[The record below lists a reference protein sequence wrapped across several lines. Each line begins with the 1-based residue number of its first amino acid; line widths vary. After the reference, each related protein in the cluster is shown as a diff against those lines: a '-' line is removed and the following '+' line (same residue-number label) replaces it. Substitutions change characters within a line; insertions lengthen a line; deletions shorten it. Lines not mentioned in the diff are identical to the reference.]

1 MIFETIVVGPLQV
14 NCYLVGCEQSRMAA
28 VVDPGDEVERIL
40 DGLKKF
46 NLKAACIINTH
57 EHFDHVGGN
66 KRLHDATGAEIM
78 AHRASAEEIT
88 KISSRALLWGM
99 RAEDSPPV
107 DRLLDDG
114 DIVNIGESVSL
125 KVLSTPGHSL
135 GSISLAGEGFAI
147 VGDLIF
153 AGSIGRTDFPGGDY
167 ETLIRSVREK
177 IFPLGDD
184 VVLYSGHGPATTVGR
199 ERATNPF
206 FAA

>member
-1 MIFETIVVGPLQV
+1 
-14 NCYLVGCEQSRMAA
+14 MAA
-28 VVDPGDEVERIL
+28 VIDPGDDVERIVE
-40 DGLKKF
+40 GLKKH
-46 NLKAACIINTH
+46 NLKAGCIINTH

-66 KRLHDATGAEIM
+66 KRLHEATGAQIM
-78 AHRASAEEIT
+78 AHSASAEEIT

-107 DRLLDDG
+107 DRLLEDG
-114 DIVNIGESVSL
+114 DLVNIGESITL

-135 GSISLAGEGFAI
+135 GSISLVGEGFVI

-167 ETLIRSVREK
+167 ETLINSVKEK

-184 VVLYSGHGPATTVGR
+184 VVLYSGHGPATSVGR

-206 FAA
+206 FAS

>member
-1 MIFETIVVGPLQV
+1 MIIETIVVGPLQV
-14 NCYLVGCEQSRMAA
+14 NCYLVGCEKSREAA
-28 VVDPGDEVERIL
+28 VIDPGDDVERIL
-40 DGLKKF
+40 ESLKKAD
-46 NLKAACIINTH
+46 LKVTYIINTH

-66 KRLHDATGAEIM
+66 KRLHEATGAQIL
-78 AHRASAEEIT
+78 AHSASAEEIT

-107 DRLLDDG
+107 DRHLKEG
-114 DIVNIGESVSL
+114 DLVNIGESVTL

-135 GSISLAGEGFAI
+135 GSISLVGEGLAF

-184 VVLYSGHGPATTVGR
+184 VILYSGHGPATTVGR

-206 FAA
+206 FAS

>member
-1 MIFETIVVGPLQV
+1 MIIETIVVGPLQV
-14 NCYLVGCEQSRMAA
+14 NCYLVGCEKSREAA
-28 VVDPGDEVERIL
+28 VIDPGDDVERIL
-40 DGLKKF
+40 EGLKKN
-46 NLKAACIINTH
+46 NLKAAYIICTH

-66 KRLHDATGAEIM
+66 KRLHEATGARIL
-78 AHRASAEEIT
+78 AHSASAEEIT

-107 DRLLDDG
+107 DRLLKEG
-114 DIVNIGESVSL
+114 DLVNIGETVTL

-135 GSISLAGEGFAI
+135 GSISLVGDGAAF

-206 FAA
+206 FVS

>member
-1 MIFETIVVGPLQV
+1 MIIETIVVGPLQV
-14 NCYLVGCEQSRMAA
+14 NCYLVGCEKSREAA
-28 VVDPGDEVERIL
+28 VIDPGDDVERIL
-40 DGLKKF
+40 EGLKKT
-46 NLKAACIINTH
+46 NLKAVYIINTH

-66 KRLHDATGAEIM
+66 KRLHEATGARIL
-78 AHRASAEEIT
+78 AHSASAEEIT

-99 RAEDSPPV
+99 QAEDSPPV
-107 DRLLDDG
+107 DRLLKEG
-114 DIVNIGESVSL
+114 DLVNIGESVTL

-135 GSISLAGEGFAI
+135 GSISLVGEGVAF

-167 ETLIRSVREK
+167 ETLIGAVREK

-206 FAA
+206 FGS

>member
-1 MIFETIVVGPLQV
+1 MILETIVVGPLQV
-14 NCYLVGCEQSRMAA
+14 NCYLVGCEQTRMAA
-28 VVDPGDEVERIL
+28 VIDPGDDVERIL
-40 DGLKKF
+40 EGLKKHK
-46 NLKAACIINTH
+46 LKAAYIINTH

-66 KRLHDATGAEIM
+66 KRLHEATGAQIL
-78 AHRASAEEIT
+78 AHSASAEEIT

-107 DRLLDDG
+107 DRLLADG
-114 DIVNIGESVSL
+114 DLVQIGESVTL

-135 GSISLAGEGFAI
+135 GSISLAGEGCAF

-167 ETLIRSVREK
+167 ETLINSVREK

-184 VVLYSGHGPATTVGR
+184 VALYSGHGPATTVGR

-206 FAA
+206 FAS

>member
-1 MIFETIVVGPLQV
+1 MIVETIVVGPLQV
-14 NCYLVGCEQSRMAA
+14 NCYLVGCEKSRVAA
-28 VVDPGDEVERIL
+28 VIDPGDDVEHIIES
-40 DGLKKF
+40 LKKAD
-46 NLKAACIINTH
+46 LKAAYIINTH

-66 KRLHDATGAEIM
+66 KRLHEATGAQIL
-78 AHRASAEEIT
+78 AHSASAEEIT
-88 KISSRALLWGM
+88 NISSRALLWGM

-107 DRLLDDG
+107 DRQLEDG
-114 DIVNIGESVSL
+114 DLVNIGESVTL

-135 GSISLAGEGFAI
+135 GSISLVGEGVAF

-184 VVLYSGHGPATTVGR
+184 VVLYSGHGPATSVGR

-206 FAA
+206 FTS

>member
-1 MIFETIVVGPLQV
+1 MIVETIVVGPLQV
-14 NCYLVGCEQSRMAA
+14 NCYLVGCEKSRVAA
-28 VVDPGDEVERIL
+28 VIDPGDDVERIIEV
-40 DGLKKF
+40 LKKVD
-46 NLKAACIINTH
+46 LKAAYIINTH

-66 KRLHDATGAEIM
+66 KRLHEATGAQIL
-78 AHRASAEEIT
+78 AHSASAEEIT
-88 KISSRALLWGM
+88 NISSRALLWGM

-107 DRLLDDG
+107 DRQLEEG
-114 DIVNIGESVSL
+114 DLVNIGESVTL

-135 GSISLAGEGFAI
+135 GSISLVGAGVAF

-184 VVLYSGHGPATTVGR
+184 VVLYSGHGPATSVGR
-199 ERATNPF
+199 ERTTNPF
-206 FAA
+206 FAS

>member
-1 MIFETIVVGPLQV
+1 MILETIVVGPLQV
-14 NCYLVGCEQSRMAA
+14 NCYLVGCEKSREVA
-28 VVDPGDEVERIL
+28 VIDPGDDVERIL
-40 DGLKKF
+40 ESLKKA
-46 NLKAACIINTH
+46 NLKAVYIINTH

-66 KRLHDATGAEIM
+66 KRLHEATGAQIL
-78 AHRASAEEIT
+78 AHSASAEEIT
-88 KISSRALLWGM
+88 NISSRALLWGM

-107 DRLLDDG
+107 DRLLEEG
-114 DIVNIGESVSL
+114 DLVNIGESVTL

-135 GSISLAGEGFAI
+135 GSISLAGEGFAF

-167 ETLIRSVREK
+167 ETLIRSVKEK

-206 FAA
+206 FTS

>member
-1 MIFETIVVGPLQV
+1 MIVETIVVGPLQV
-14 NCYLVGCEQSRMAA
+14 NCYLVGCEKSRMAA
-28 VVDPGDEVERIL
+28 VIDPGDDVERIL
-40 DGLKKF
+40 EGLKKH
-46 NLKAACIINTH
+46 NLKAVSIINTH

-66 KRLHDATGAEIM
+66 KRLHEEIGAQIM
-78 AHRASAEEIT
+78 AHSASAEEIT

-107 DRLLDDG
+107 DRLLADG
-114 DIVNIGESVSL
+114 DLVQIGESVTL
-125 KVLSTPGHSL
+125 KVMSTPGHSL
-135 GSISLAGEGFAI
+135 GSISLAGHGCAF

-167 ETLIRSVREK
+167 ETLISSVREK

-184 VVLYSGHGPATTVGR
+184 VVLYSGHGPATSVGR

-206 FAA
+206 FVS

>member
-1 MIFETIVVGPLQV
+1 MILETIVVGPLQV
-14 NCYLVGCEQSRMAA
+14 NCYLVGCEETRMAA
-28 VVDPGDEVERIL
+28 VIDPGDDVERVIEKL
-40 DGLKKF
+40 QKL
-46 NLKAACIINTH
+46 NLKVACIINTH

-66 KRLHDATGAEIM
+66 KRLHDATGAQIM
-78 AHRASAEEIT
+78 AHSASADEIT

-107 DRLLDDG
+107 DRLLADG
-114 DIVNIGESVSL
+114 DLIKVGESITL

-135 GSISLAGEGFAI
+135 GSISLAGEGYAF

-167 ETLIRSVREK
+167 ETLIKSVREK

-184 VVLYSGHGPATTVGR
+184 VVLYSGHGPATSVAR

-206 FAA
+206 FAS